1 MSTLTW
7 ARAHF
12 PLHRRQ
18 ATSSAGA
25 GRRWRVPGAP
35 QIVAMAAIG
44 WVVLAAL
51 LFLVSRT
58 VFGMSAGAALGFSL
72 GVATYILMFTGF
84 ILALAWCVATNRMD
98 LPHRC

>member
-7 ARAHF
+7 ARAF
-12 PLHRRQ
+12 LPLHRRQ
-18 ATSSAGA
+18 ATSGAGA
-25 GRRWRVPGAP
+25 HRRWTPRAP
-35 QIVAMAAIG
+35 QMAVLAAVG
-44 WVVLAAL
+44 WAVLAAL

-84 ILALAWCVATNRMD
+84 IVALAWCVATNRMD
-98 LPHRC
+98 LPSRW